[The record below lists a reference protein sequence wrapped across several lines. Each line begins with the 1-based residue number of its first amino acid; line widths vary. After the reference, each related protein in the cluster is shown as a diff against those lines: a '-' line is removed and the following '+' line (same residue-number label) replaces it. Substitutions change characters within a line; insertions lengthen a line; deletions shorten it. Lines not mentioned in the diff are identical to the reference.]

1 MSNVSDPPRDTT
13 IPTVMGEGNA
23 SRKRASLP
31 GQRGIILLIA
41 PDVGN
46 MSWVGNEHIKV
57 VSVGATNLAPR
68 RRSAVAECLI
78 SRTVESSLA
87 ADAMY
92 ELRECMWNFRLYAA
106 TSGEIEKHLKS
117 FAVPTLPQ

>member
-1 MSNVSDPPRDTT
+1 MNRPRLGMIGECWRVRKGIVSNVSDPPRDTT

-46 MSWVGNEHIKV
+46 MSWAGNEHSKV
-57 VSVGATNLAPR
+57 ASVGATNLAPR
-68 RRSAVAECLI
+68 R
-78 SRTVESSLA
+78 SL
-87 ADAMY
+87 
-92 ELRECMWNFRLYAA
+92 R
-106 TSGEIEKHLKS
+106 I
-117 FAVPTLPQ
+117 